1 MATPSPPAAA
11 VTSDRDALVAL
22 YEATDGANWTNSEN
36 WLSEQPLD
44 EWWGVTTDGQGR
56 VTNLVLWANQLHGA
70 LPPQLGDLAAL
81 EELNIGGAAR
91 VEGAAANIW
100 WLHQNHLRGPIPPQ
114 LGLLSNLRVLDLS
127 GEEGNSLTGPIPV
140 ELGNLANLERLL
152 LKGNQ
157 LTGPI
162 PPELGRLV
170 NLEELRLGGS
180 NQFTGCIPA
189 GLQAV
194 EENDLDKLGLPFCGA
209 SESSSDRA
217 ALVALYHAA
226 DGANWSNNR
235 NWLSDAPLGEW
246 HGVTTDRSG
255 QVTELRLPQNQLS
268 GPIPPELGSLA
279 NLEQLWLWNNQLTGE
294 IPPELGNLA
303 NLKAL
308 GLNDNQLAGEIPAE
322 LSNLAMLGYLS
333 ISGNQLTG
341 AIPVE
346 LSNLANLSVLQ
357 LSDNQLTGAIPPE
370 LGRLVNLE
378 DLNLSSNQLTGAIP
392 PELGRLARLG
402 LWVTGP
408 GHPSG
413 GLDLSHN
420 QLTGAI
426 PPELGNLAH
435 LAWLRLR
442 ENQIS
447 GAIPPELSRLRALQS
462 LTLGG
467 SNQLTGCIPK
477 AVQELSLVP
486 YLHDHDIDELGLP
499 FCADAPAPAGESL
512 RATVAPSAGLNVRA
526 GPDPSAAIVYV
537 APGGSDLELS
547 GGTQV
552 VDGVT
557 WWQLTDGHWVQGQFL
572 KFG

>member
-1 MATPSPPAAA
+1 MATPSPPATA

-81 EELNIGGAAR
+81 EKLNIGGAAR

-157 LTGPI
+157 LRGPI

-170 NLEELRLGGS
+170 NLEEVRLGGS
-180 NQFTGCIPA
+180 NQFTGCIPEA
-189 GLQAV
+189 WHAV
-194 EENDLDKLGLPFCGA
+194 PENDL
-209 SESSSDRA
+209 
-217 ALVALYHAA
+217 
-226 DGANWSNNR
+226 
-235 NWLSDAPLGEW
+235 
-246 HGVTTDRSG
+246 
-255 QVTELRLPQNQLS
+255 
-268 GPIPPELGSLA
+268 
-279 NLEQLWLWNNQLTGE
+279 
-294 IPPELGNLA
+294 
-303 NLKAL
+303 
-308 GLNDNQLAGEIPAE
+308 
-322 LSNLAMLGYLS
+322 
-333 ISGNQLTG
+333 
-341 AIPVE
+341 
-346 LSNLANLSVLQ
+346 
-357 LSDNQLTGAIPPE
+357 
-370 LGRLVNLE
+370 
-378 DLNLSSNQLTGAIP
+378 
-392 PELGRLARLG
+392 
-402 LWVTGP
+402 
-408 GHPSG
+408 
-413 GLDLSHN
+413 
-420 QLTGAI
+420 
-426 PPELGNLAH
+426 
-435 LAWLRLR
+435 
-442 ENQIS
+442 
-447 GAIPPELSRLRALQS
+447 
-462 LTLGG
+462 
-467 SNQLTGCIPK
+467 
-477 AVQELSLVP
+477 
-486 YLHDHDIDELGLP
+486 DELGLP

-526 GPDPSAAIVYV
+526 GPDPSAAVVYV
-537 APGGSDLELS
+537 APGGSDLQLS